1 MAARKQGQHK
11 TMQEKAQE
19 DVDRQQ
25 KIVDRLESQLNE
37 TEKKIRDL
45 RIQVSNEREFLAY
58 YKANPALKGEIT
70 GAAKMAGVQLSGQL
84 SIDDDVEWHKNEL
97 QDAESK

>member
-25 KIVDRLESQLNE
+25 KIVDRLETQLNE
-37 TEKKIRDL
+37 TEKKVREL

-58 YKANPALKGEIT
+58 YKANPALGNRVGKV
-70 GAAKMAGVQLSGQL
+70 AGVQLSGQM
-84 SIDDDVEWHKNEL
+84 SIDDDVEWHTNEL